1 MKKTALLW
9 QPLVDLFYPRICVC
23 CEENLLDQEQII
35 CLSCRFDLPVV
46 DNLDFITNPMSKI
59 FEGRILLERGA
70 SFLYYR
76 ETGKT
81 KRLIHELK
89 YKRNQNIGVFIANW
103 FGKTLVKSEQFKGLD
118 YIIPVPLH
126 KRKLKKRG
134 YNQLTTFGKQLG
146 ELLEI
151 EYNDKFLKRVSFT
164 KTQTRKKRL
173 DRFQNTDS
181 KFVLE
186 KPNLL
191 TNKHILLIDD
201 VVTTGATLEAC
212 FKELMKAENCKNQ
225 HYNHGD
231 Y

>member
-89 YKRNQNIGVFIANW
+89 YKRNQNIGVFIAN
-103 FGKTLVKSEQFKGLD
+103 
-118 YIIPVPLH
+118 
-126 KRKLKKRG
+126 
-134 YNQLTTFGKQLG
+134 
-146 ELLEI
+146 
-151 EYNDKFLKRVSFT
+151 
-164 KTQTRKKRL
+164 
-173 DRFQNTDS
+173 
-181 KFVLE
+181 
-186 KPNLL
+186 
-191 TNKHILLIDD
+191 
-201 VVTTGATLEAC
+201 
-212 FKELMKAENCKNQ
+212 
-225 HYNHGD
+225 
-231 Y
+231 